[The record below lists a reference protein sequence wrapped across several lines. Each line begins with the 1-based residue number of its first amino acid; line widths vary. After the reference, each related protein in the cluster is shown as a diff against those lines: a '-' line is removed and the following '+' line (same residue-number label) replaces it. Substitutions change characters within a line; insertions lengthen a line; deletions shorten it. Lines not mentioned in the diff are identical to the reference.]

1 MHRLCSIFFLVGT
14 LPGQQGVAPTA
25 ARVGPLRG
33 EDVSGYNVVN
43 SFETGYRFRSVGGDL
58 GKYRSDVNY
67 GNGVRL
73 VASKLTV
80 NSKDGHGRMFDEI
93 VLTTQGLGN
102 DPYQFSSL
110 RIQKNRL
117 YRYDMFWRSN
127 DYVNPGL
134 TIAGG
139 QHLSD
144 TQRRFQDHDLTLL
157 PQSKIRLFLG
167 YTRNSQDGPA
177 LTTIQLFDSR
187 GDEFPLFS
195 DIRRVRNE
203 YRLGGEIQ
211 LAGVKLNWLRG
222 WDDFKEDTPTL
233 LPAASEGNNPNDRTT
248 LASLRRDEP
257 YHGTTPYW
265 RLNLFT
271 EKTSWAVGGRFAYA
285 VGRRNF
291 VFDEST
297 IGTARFGTA
306 RNRQTLIFGSGRRPV
321 ASGNLTLSVFPTSRL
336 TFSNQT
342 AFHNTRIE
350 GDSSFREFNNT
361 VAGLQL
367 LFFRSLGIRTITNT
381 SDATFRAA
389 KWLGVYGGYHHS
401 NRRVRSIEQF
411 EVAGRPESLPAE
423 QDNRINSGLV
433 GVRLR
438 PFQPLS
444 INLDGEIGRADR
456 PFFPIAERN
465 YHALGARVQYKAK
478 SLRLS
483 AGARS
488 NYNTNSASLS
498 NHSSRGRN
506 FSFDAS
512 WIPGDWFALDAGYSR
527 LHLDTASGI
536 AFFASSQFIEGDRS
550 IYVSNIHAGNCGA
563 RLAINR
569 RAELYF
575 GYSHVQ
581 DTGDG
586 RNRASVGS
594 GARLAPF
601 IAAQTFPLTYRTPL
615 ARLSVRLHTSVRLNF
630 GYQYYNYAEEFSA
643 RQNYRAHT
651 GYTSVL
657 WSF

>member
-1 MHRLCSIFFLVGT
+1 MHRLFSIFFLVGA

-271 EKTSWAVGGRFAYA
+271 EKTSWARHCAEQADPDFRQRPQAGG
-285 VGRRNF
+285 
-291 VFDEST
+291 
-297 IGTARFGTA
+297 FGK
-306 RNRQTLIFGSGRRPV
+306 
-321 ASGNLTLSVFPTSRL
+321 
-336 TFSNQT
+336 
-342 AFHNTRIE
+342 
-350 GDSSFREFNNT
+350 
-361 VAGLQL
+361 
-367 LFFRSLGIRTITNT
+367 
-381 SDATFRAA
+381 SDAECFSHQQAHLLQPDR
-389 KWLGVYGGYHHS
+389 LSQHP
-401 NRRVRSIEQF
+401 NRRGF
-411 EVAGRPESLPAE
+411 L
-423 QDNRINSGLV
+423 
-433 GVRLR
+433 
-438 PFQPLS
+438 
-444 INLDGEIGRADR
+444 
-456 PFFPIAERN
+456 FP
-465 YHALGARVQYKAK
+465 RVQQHGCRT
-478 SLRLS
+478 SITFLPF
-483 AGARS
+483 
-488 NYNTNSASLS
+488 
-498 NHSSRGRN
+498 SRYPYDYQHYRCHV
-506 FSFDAS
+506 
-512 WIPGDWFALDAGYSR
+512 PGG
-527 LHLDTASGI
+527 
-536 AFFASSQFIEGDRS
+536 Q
-550 IYVSNIHAGNCGA
+550 V
-563 RLAINR
+563 
-569 RAELYF
+569 
-575 GYSHVQ
+575 
-581 DTGDG
+581 
-586 RNRASVGS
+586 VGS
-594 GARLAPF
+594 
-601 IAAQTFPLTYRTPL
+601 
-615 ARLSVRLHTSVRLNF
+615 
-630 GYQYYNYAEEFSA
+630 
-643 RQNYRAHT
+643 
-651 GYTSVL
+651 L
-657 WSF
+657 WRVSSL